1 MKSETSNPIIYIDS
15 RESCKEIQEL
25 FSKQKD
31 FEVAIQK
38 LELGDIVFDG
48 CLIERKTISDFYN
61 SFKKSDM
68 WAKIFQANDAYT
80 KVFVWIDTTPYQT
93 SKFFS
98 YRNKY
103 VFDMI
108 EGTKVTLDSLDIT
121 WREFDKE
128 HASDYFYRYFKKIIS
143 EKKYVPKPE
152 VKKKGKSLL
161 ELRLQTLYSSI
172 PNVGYQK
179 ALELLKEYKTIEN
192 IMNVSKNNK
201 NKIMKN
207 INEIYCK

>member
-1 MKSETSNPIIYIDS
+1 MDNPIIYIDS
-15 RESCKEIQEL
+15 RESCREIQEL

-31 FEVAIQK
+31 FEVVIQK
-38 LELGDIVFDG
+38 LELGDIIFDG
-48 CLIERKTISDFYN
+48 CLIERKSISDFYN
-61 SFKKSDM
+61 SFRKSDM
-68 WAKIFQANDAYT
+68 WSKIFQANDAFN
-80 KVFVWIDTTPYQT
+80 KLFIWIDTTPYQT

-152 VKKKGKSLL
+152 VKKKGKSLV
-161 ELRLQTLYSSI
+161 ELRLQTLYSGV

-179 ALELLKEYKTIEN
+179 ALELLKEYRTIEN
-192 IMNVSKNNK
+192 IIEASKNVD

-207 INEIYCK
+207 INSVYCK

>member
-1 MKSETSNPIIYIDS
+1 MNELTIFIDT
-15 RESCKEIQEL
+15 RESNKQIREL
-25 FSKQKD
+25 FNNQKD
-31 FEVAIQK
+31 FEIVIQK

-61 SFKKSDM
+61 SFRKSDM
-68 WAKIFQANDAYT
+68 WSKVFQAKDAYN
-80 KVFVWIDTTPYQT
+80 KVFIWIDTTPYQT

-108 EGTKVTLDSLDIT
+108 EGTKVALDSLDIT

-152 VKKKGKSLL
+152 VRKKGKSLI
-161 ELRLQTLYSSI
+161 ELRQQLLMSI
-172 PNVGYQK
+172 PTIGYNSAI
-179 ALELLKEYKTIEN
+179 ALMKEYGNLGEIVYESENTENKKLKEIQRIFWK
-192 IMNVSKNNK
+192 
-201 NKIMKN
+201 
-207 INEIYCK
+207 

>member
-1 MKSETSNPIIYIDS
+1 MNDLTIYIDS
-15 RESCKEIQEL
+15 RESNSEVRHLFDKQTDFNIEIK
-25 FSKQKD
+25 KQ
-31 FEVAIQK
+31 
-38 LELGDIVFDG
+38 ELGDIIFDG

-61 SFKKSDM
+61 SFRKSDM
-68 WAKIFQANDAYT
+68 WSKIFQANDTYN
-80 KVFVWIDTTPYQT
+80 KVFIWIDTTPYQT

-161 ELRLQTLYSSI
+161 ELRLQTLYSGI

-179 ALELLKEYKTIEN
+179 ALELLREYKTIEN
-192 IMNVSKNNK
+192 IMNASKTSD
-201 NKIMKN
+201 NKIMNN
-207 INEIYCK
+207 INTIYCK

>member
-1 MKSETSNPIIYIDS
+1 MDNPIIYIDS
-15 RESCKEIQEL
+15 RESCREIQEL

-31 FEVAIQK
+31 FEVVIQK
-38 LELGDIVFDG
+38 LELGDIIFDG
-48 CLIERKTISDFYN
+48 CLIERKSISDFYN
-61 SFKKSDM
+61 SFRKSDM
-68 WAKIFQANDAYT
+68 WSKIFQANDAFN
-80 KVFVWIDTTPYQT
+80 KLFIWIDTTPYQT

-152 VKKKGKSLL
+152 VKKKGKSLV
-161 ELRLQTLYSSI
+161 ELRLQTLYSGV

-179 ALELLKEYKTIEN
+179 ALELLKEYRTIEN
-192 IMNVSKNNK
+192 IIKASKNLDDN
-201 NKIMKN
+201 IMKN
-207 INEIYCK
+207 INSIYCK